1 MLQFLVK
8 HRMRQP
14 MFEEKISEATNSSG
28 IEGRAANQSAVIARP
43 DKRKPTMSN
52 GKVQRN
58 VTVTNSQGLHA
69 RPASLIVKLTTQY
82 QSRIEFIKENSRI
95 DGKSILEILTLG
107 APCGTKLIIEADG
120 SDADTAVEALANL
133 FATKFGED
141 DNEQT

>member
-1 MLQFLVK
+1 
-8 HRMRQP
+8 
-14 MFEEKISEATNSSG
+14 MFEEISEATASSR
-28 IEGRAANQSAVIARP
+28 IAGRAANQSAVVARP
-43 DKRKPTMSN
+43 DKRKPITRKPTMSN

-69 RPASLIVKLTTQY
+69 RPASLIVKLTMQF
-82 QSRIEFIKENSRI
+82 QSRIEFVKENSRI

-133 FATKFGED
+133 FATNFGED